1 VEDAR
6 LFSYNLHRL
15 IARAMNRRTFLNAGT
30 LAACATLAG
39 YGTVFAADTEIEIL
53 TAEPGV
59 IISPHLYGHFIEHL
73 GGVIYDGVWVG
84 RDSSI
89 PNIDGIRKQL
99 VDDMTRIGAP
109 NLRWPGGCFADGYH
123 WRDGIGK
130 SSARPRTYNF
140 WQSRMPTGLDASE
153 TNQFGIHEF
162 MHLCR
167 LVGAEPYVAANVGS
181 GTPKEFH
188 DWVSYCNAPA
198 GTVSL
203 ADERAANGDRDPFGI
218 RYWGVGNESWGCG
231 GAMRPEEYAAKYRQF
246 VTQFPGYKDPFLVAT
261 GPRGHSADGDIGWTT
276 GFFEGMRGATLP
288 HGFSLHFYT
297 DLRPTPLKAGSFDAR
312 EWYEVLLRGV
322 RLNKVIEDHWN
333 EMGKFDAA
341 HRTKLV
347 VDEWGVWYAP
357 GSEITPAYILSETIT
372 LRDAI
377 HTGLTFDIFNRHADK
392 IAMANVAQMVN
403 CIHSLFLAQ
412 GDKFVRTPV
421 YHVFDM
427 YRSHMGARQVP
438 VRHRVSDLNISPLAG
453 QASLPGLSASA
464 SVRDRLLTVTMT
476 NPSLAADLSLRLRLT
491 GGIRANEA
499 RARILTHQTM
509 NGTNTF
515 SLPEEVKPA
524 AHPVKIAGNALE
536 LRLPK
541 QAIVAVECEM
551 SV

>member
-1 VEDAR
+1 
-6 LFSYNLHRL
+6 
-15 IARAMNRRTFLNAGT
+15 MNRRTFLKAGT
-30 LAACATLAG
+30 LAACAAFADSRTA
-39 YGTVFAADTEIEIL
+39 FAADTEIEIL
-53 TAEPGV
+53 TAEPGAL
-59 IISPHLYGHFIEHL
+59 ISPHIYGHFIEHL

-84 RDSSI
+84 RDSKI
-89 PNIDGIRKQL
+89 PNVDGVRKQF
-99 VDDMTRIGAP
+99 VDDMKRIGAP

-130 SSARPRTYNF
+130 SRARPRTYNF
-140 WQSRMPTGLDASE
+140 WQSRMPAGLDATES
-153 TNQFGIHEF
+153 NQFGIHEF

-203 ADERAANGDRDPFGI
+203 ADERATNGDKDPFGI

-231 GAMRPEEYAAKYRQF
+231 GTMRPGEYAAKYREF
-246 VTQFPGYKDPFLVAT
+246 VTQFPVYKDPFLVAT

-276 GFFEGMRGATLP
+276 GFFEGMRGATP
-288 HGFSLHFYT
+288 PPGFSLHFYT

-341 HRTKLV
+341 HRTKLI

-357 GSEITPAYILSETIT
+357 GSEITPAYILSENIT

-392 IAMANVAQMVN
+392 IAMANVAQTIN

-427 YRSHMGARQVP
+427 YRSHMGARLVP
-438 VRHRVSDLNISPLAG
+438 VRHRVPDLNVWALAG
-453 QASLPGLSASA
+453 QASLPGLSTSA
-464 SVRDRLLTVTMT
+464 SVRDGRLTLTMT
-476 NPSLAADLSLRLRLT
+476 NPSLDADLLLRIRL
-491 GGIRANEA
+491 GGAHATEA
-499 RARILTHQTM
+499 QARILTHQNM
-509 NGTNTF
+509 QATNTF
-515 SLPEEVKPA
+515 ADLDEVKPA
-524 AHPVKIAGNALE
+524 VHSIKVASDALE

-541 QAIVAVECEM
+541 QSVVAVECGIA
-551 SV
+551 